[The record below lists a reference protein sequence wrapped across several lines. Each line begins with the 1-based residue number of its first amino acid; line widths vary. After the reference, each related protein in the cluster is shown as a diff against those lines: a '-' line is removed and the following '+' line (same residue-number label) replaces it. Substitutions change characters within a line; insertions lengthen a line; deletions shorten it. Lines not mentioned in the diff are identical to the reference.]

1 MLILKY
7 FLTVGAV
14 LTAGLFALHA
24 HMVTSVPA
32 TSAVMRTA
40 TSTSLAT
47 VPPKVQPVEEAPA
60 VQPAPPP
67 AAKSSTTKR
76 SKHSARDQHRS
87 R

>member
-14 LTAGLFALHA
+14 LTAGLFALNA
-24 HMVTSVPA
+24 HMVTSVPP

-47 VPPKVQPVEEAPA
+47 VPPKVQPVEETPV
-60 VQPAPPP
+60 VQPAAPP
-67 AAKSSTTKR
+67 AAKSANTKR